1 MVVWYVICLLLRGAN
16 ECDEGIIMDNRYPRD
31 ALCEGMDK
39 TLPTKSFVDGVCETS
54 RNV

>member
-1 MVVWYVICLLLRGAN
+1 MVCGLLLLRDVN
-16 ECDEGIIMDNRYPRD
+16 ECDERIIMGNRYPRD
-31 ALCEGMDK
+31 ASSEGMDK